1 MNKERPMKKHERHL
15 TERDRQLLEFIVR
28 YRIGTCPL
36 LKAQCFEPNA
46 TDENVNRV
54 LKRLE
59 GRGLICRVIATGGYS
74 YCTVTRRTLA
84 LLGESPRTP
93 RPLTEQTLPV
103 VLAVATYC
111 VDRGIERLTSKEF
124 EELYPEL
131 WRPGMRSSNYVLVD
145 IDDKLRLEMLLVD
158 RGGAAHR
165 INSRVRRVIAQRKG
179 LPKFDALMKSGRF
192 RITVLTGTPEQLA
205 KIQRRVRRKPFGQ
218 IEVTGVVIPELA
230 ELLLRRR

>member
-1 MNKERPMKKHERHL
+1 MDAHERHL
-15 TERDRQLLEFIVR
+15 TKRDRDLLEFIVR
-28 YRIGTCPL
+28 YRIGTCRL
-36 LKAQCFEPNA
+36 LKAQYFESNA

-59 GRGLICRVIATGGYS
+59 RRGLIRRVIAAGGYT
-74 YCTVTRRTLA
+74 YCTATRRTLA
-84 LLGESPRTP
+84 LLGEPPRTP

-111 VDRGIERLTSKEF
+111 VDHEIERLTSKEF

-145 IDDKLRLEMLLVD
+145 IDGKLRLEMLLVD

-165 INSRVRRVIAQRKG
+165 IKSRVRRVLAQRRG
-179 LPKFDALMKSGRF
+179 LPKFDALMKAGRF
-192 RITVLTGTPEQLA
+192 RVTVLTGTSEQQG
-205 KIQRRVRRKPFGQ
+205 KIMRRVSRKPFAP
-218 IEVTGVVIPELA
+218 IEVTALVIPELA